1 MRNLT
6 QRPQYAARDGMS
18 LLNELWSAARPSAP
32 GKFLYAGDQKLWV
45 RGVTYGTFR
54 PSADGA
60 LFPSPAVV
68 RRDFAQIAAA
78 GFNAVRT
85 YTAPAPWLLDVAAD
99 YGLRVMVGL
108 WWPQHVT
115 FLDDRR
121 RARAAEQTLRSAVR
135 QYADHP
141 ALLALAIGNEIPAPI
156 VRWHGASG
164 IERHLHRL
172 YDAAKDVDP
181 GALVTY
187 VNYPTTEYLDLPFL
201 DFVCF
206 NVYLESQ
213 ERLASYLARLHNIA
227 GDRPLLL
234 GEVGLDSMRNGEE
247 GQARGL
253 ETQLA
258 TSFKAGVAGAF
269 VFAWTDEWH
278 CGGVDI
284 EDWEFGITRRDRSPK
299 PALGSVRDALA
310 ELPRP
315 KDAEWP
321 MISAVVCSYNG
332 SRTIRDTLEW
342 LGRLEY
348 PSYEVIVVNDGSTD
362 ATPEIARE
370 FGVRVIST
378 PNRGL
383 SHARNVGLAA
393 AAGEIVAYIDDD
405 AYPDPHWFTYL
416 AAAFMSSD
424 HAGIGGPNIPPPG
437 DGALAACVAN
447 APGGPI
453 HVLLSDEV
461 AEHIPGCNMAFRK
474 DRLQAIGGFD
484 AQFRRAGDDVDVC
497 WRLQEQGWTLGFS
510 APAMVWHHRRNS
522 IRAYLRQQVG
532 YGVAEAMLERKWP
545 EKYNAAGHVSWSGR
559 LYGKG
564 LTRALA
570 HRSRIYHG
578 TWGSAPF
585 QSIYRDTGPGIA
597 SVTLMPEWY
606 LLVVALAG
614 LSLLGMLWR
623 PLLFAVPLLALTAGA
638 SIAQAVISG
647 TRASFPERSRWRR
660 IGLHAL
666 TALLHLLQPV
676 ARLRGRLSSALTP
689 WRRHGPGGFT
699 VPRVHTWSVWTEQW
713 RSAEARLEGVETR
726 LGQDG
731 CLVSR
736 GGDYDAWDLEVRAGG
751 LSAVRVRLAIEEH
764 GQGRQMVRF
773 RAEPHYRPVVGV
785 GMMVLS
791 AGALLAGFDGV
802 LTAAAALG
810 SAGLLLALA
819 AFRECGAA
827 MATARETLDVETR

>member
-1 MRNLT
+1 
-6 QRPQYAARDGMS
+6 MS

-60 LFPSPAVV
+60 LFPAPAIV
-68 RRDFAQIAAA
+68 RRDFAQITAA
-78 GFNAVRT
+78 GFNAIRT
-85 YTAPAPWLLDVAAD
+85 YTAPPPWLLDVAAD
-99 YGLRVMVGL
+99 YGLRVMAGL

-121 RARAAEQTLRSAVR
+121 KARAIERTLRGAVR

-156 VRWHGASG
+156 VRWHGAPAV
-164 IERHLHRL
+164 ERHLRRL
-172 YDAAKDVDP
+172 YEAAKEIDP
-181 GALVTY
+181 RALVTY

-206 NVYLESQ
+206 NVYLEAR
-213 ERLASYLARLHNIA
+213 ERLAAYLARLHNIA
-227 GDRPLLL
+227 GDRPLLM
-234 GEVGLDSMRNGEE
+234 GEIGLDSLRHGET
-247 GQARGL
+247 GQARSL
-253 ETQLA
+253 ESQLA
-258 TSFKAGVAGAF
+258 TVFTGGVAGAF

-284 EDWEFGITRRDRSPK
+284 EDWAFGLTRRDRTPK
-299 PALGSVRDALA
+299 PALGTVRDTLA

-321 MISAVVCSYNG
+321 KISAVVCSYNG

-393 AAGEIVAYIDDD
+393 ATGEIVAYIDDD

-416 AAAFMSSD
+416 AIAFMTTD

-437 DGALAACVAN
+437 DGPLAACVAN

-453 HVLLSDEV
+453 HVLLSDDV
-461 AEHIPGCNMAFRK
+461 AEHIPGCNMAFRRS
-474 DRLQAIGGFD
+474 RLQAIGGFD
-484 AQFRRAGDDVDVC
+484 PQFRRAGDDVDVC
-497 WRLQEQGWTLGFS
+497 WRLQARGWTLGFS

-522 IRAYLRQQVG
+522 IRAYLRQQIG
-532 YGVAEAMLERKWP
+532 YGDAEAMLERKWP

-564 LTRALA
+564 LTRALT
-570 HRSRIYHG
+570 HRARIYHG

-585 QSIYRDTGPGIA
+585 QSIYRDSQPGIA
-597 SVTLMPEWY
+597 GVTLMPEWY
-606 LLVVALAG
+606 LLIVALAA
-614 LSLLGMLWR
+614 LSLLGTLWR
-623 PLLFAVPLLALTAGA
+623 PLLAAAPLCALTAGA

-647 TRASFPERSRWRR
+647 ARASFTEPHSRLGTL
-660 IGLHAL
+660 GLHAL
-666 TALLHLLQPV
+666 TALLHLLQPM
-676 ARLRGRLSSALTP
+676 ARLRGRLRSALTP
-689 WRRHGPGGFT
+689 WRRHGSGGFAF
-699 VPRVHTWSVWTEQW
+699 PRARTWSVWTEHWQ
-713 RSAEARLEGVETR
+713 APETR
-726 LGQDG
+726 LQRLEALLGLEG
-731 CLVSR
+731 CLVTR
-736 GGDYDAWDLEVRAGG
+736 GGDYDSWDLEVRAGG
-751 LSAVRVRLAIEEH
+751 LSAVRIQLAIEEH

-773 RAEPHYRPVVGV
+773 RAQPHYRTAVGL
-785 GMMVLS
+785 GLAVLG
-791 AGALLAGFDGV
+791 AGTMLAGLDGV
-802 LTAAAALG
+802 LTAAVALG
-810 SAGLLLALA
+810 GAGLLLAGA
-819 AFRECGAA
+819 AIRECGAA
-827 MATARETLDVETR
+827 MVTAREALDSEAR

>member
-1 MRNLT
+1 
-6 QRPQYAARDGMS
+6 MS

-32 GKFLYAGDQKLWV
+32 GKFLYAGEQKLWV

-115 FLDDRR
+115 FLDDPR

-156 VRWHGASG
+156 VRWHGARG

-206 NVYLESQ
+206 NVYLESP

-247 GQARGL
+247 AQARGL

-258 TSFKAGVAGAF
+258 TAFKAGVAGAF

-284 EDWEFGITRRDRSPK
+284 EDWAFGITRRDRSPK

-474 DRLQAIGGFD
+474 DRLLAIGGFD
-484 AQFRRAGDDVDVC
+484 PQFRRAGDDVDVC

-585 QSIYRDTGPGIA
+585 QSIYRDMGPGIA

-614 LSLLGMLWR
+614 LSLLGLLWR

-647 TRASFPERSRWRR
+647 ARASFPERSRWRR
-660 IGLHAL
+660 VGLHAL

-699 VPRVHTWSVWTEQW
+699 LPRAHTWSVWTEQW
-713 RSAEARLEGVETR
+713 RSAEVRLEQVETR
-726 LGQDG
+726 LGQNG

-785 GMMVLS
+785 GMIVLG

-802 LTAAAALG
+802 LTAAVALG
-810 SAGLLLALA
+810 SAGLLLGLA

>member
-1 MRNLT
+1 
-6 QRPQYAARDGMS
+6 MS

-60 LFPSPAVV
+60 LFPAPAIV

-85 YTAPAPWLLDVAAD
+85 YTAPSPWLLDVAAD
-99 YGLRVMVGL
+99 YGLRVLAGL

-121 RARAAEQTLRSAVR
+121 RARSIERALRSTVR

-141 ALLALAIGNEIPAPI
+141 ALLALSIGNEIPAPI
-156 VRWHGASG
+156 VRWHGAPA
-164 IERHLHRL
+164 IERHLRSL
-172 YDAAKDVDP
+172 YDAAKEIDP

-206 NVYLESQ
+206 NVYLEQ
-213 ERLASYLARLHNIA
+213 RTRLAAYLARLHNIA
-227 GDRPLLL
+227 GDRPLLM
-234 GEVGLDSMRNGEE
+234 GEIGLDSLRNGEAVQARSLE
-247 GQARGL
+247 GQ
-253 ETQLA
+253 LA
-258 TSFKAGVAGAF
+258 SIFAGGVAGAF

-284 EDWEFGITRRDRSPK
+284 EDWAFGLTRRDRTPK
-299 PALGSVRDALA
+299 AALGAVRDTLA
-310 ELPRP
+310 ELPCP

-362 ATPEIARE
+362 ATPDIARE

-383 SHARNVGLAA
+383 SHARNIGLAA

-416 AAAFMSSD
+416 AQAFMSTD

-437 DGALAACVAN
+437 DGPFAACVAN

-453 HVLLSDEV
+453 HVLLSDDV

-484 AQFRRAGDDVDVC
+484 PQFRRAGDDVDVC
-497 WRLQEQGWTLGFS
+497 WRLQAQGWTLGFS

-522 IRAYLRQQVG
+522 IRAYLRQQIG
-532 YGVAEAMLERKWP
+532 YGDAEAMLERKWP

-570 HRSRIYHG
+570 YRARIYHG

-585 QSIYRDTGPGIA
+585 QSIYRDSQPGIA

-606 LLVVALAG
+606 LLILALFG
-614 LSLLGMLWR
+614 LSLLGTLWR
-623 PLLFAVPLLALTAGA
+623 PLLAAAPLCALTAGA

-647 TRASFPERSRWRR
+647 ARASFTERRPRLQTL
-660 IGLHAL
+660 GLHAL
-666 TALLHLLQPV
+666 TALLHLLQPL
-676 ARLRGRLSSALTP
+676 ARLRGRLRSALTP
-689 WRRHGPGGFT
+689 WRRHGPGGFAL
-699 VPRVHTWSVWTEQW
+699 PWARTWNVWTERWQAPDT
-713 RSAEARLEGVETR
+713 RLQRLETLLAV
-726 LGQDG
+726 DG
-731 CLVSR
+731 CLVAR
-736 GGDYDAWDLEVRAGG
+736 GGDYDDWDLEVRAGG
-751 LSAVRVRLAIEEH
+751 LSAVRILLAIEEH

-773 RAEPHYRPVVGV
+773 RAQPHYQTAVGV
-785 GMMVLS
+785 GMLILS
-791 AGALLAGFDGV
+791 AGALLAGLDGV
-802 LTAAAALG
+802 LTAAGVLG
-810 SAGLLLALA
+810 GAGLLLGVA
-819 AFRECGAA
+819 AIRECGAA
-827 MATARETLDVETR
+827 MATAREALDTEAR

>member
-1 MRNLT
+1 MR
-6 QRPQYAARDGMS
+6 

-60 LFPSPAVV
+60 LFPAPAIV

-85 YTAPAPWLLDVAAD
+85 YTAPSPWLLDVAAD
-99 YGLRVMVGL
+99 FGLRVMAGL

-121 RARAAEQTLRSAVR
+121 RARAIEQTLRAAVR

-156 VRWHGASG
+156 VRWHGAPV
-164 IERHLHRL
+164 IERHLRRL

-201 DFVCF
+201 DFLCF
-206 NVYLESQ
+206 NVYLEQ
-213 ERLASYLARLHNIA
+213 RERLAAYLARLHNIA
-227 GDRPLLL
+227 GDRPLLM
-234 GEVGLDSMRNGEE
+234 GEIGLDSLRHGEAN
-247 GQARGL
+247 QASNL
-253 ETQLA
+253 ESQLA
-258 TSFKAGVAGAF
+258 CVFAGGVAGAF

-284 EDWEFGITRRDRSPK
+284 EDWAFGLTRRDRSPK
-299 PALGSVRDALA
+299 PALGVVRDTLA

-315 KDAEWP
+315 KQVEWP

-332 SRTIRDTLEW
+332 ARTIRDTLEW
-342 LGRLEY
+342 LGKLEY

-362 ATPEIARE
+362 ATADIARE

-383 SHARNVGLAA
+383 SHARNVGLTAA
-393 AAGEIVAYIDDD
+393 TGEIVAYIDDD
-405 AYPDPHWFTYL
+405 AYPDPHWFNYL
-416 AAAFMSSD
+416 AAAFLTTD
-424 HAGIGGPNIPPPG
+424 HAGIGGPNIPPPD
-437 DGALAACVAN
+437 DGLLAACVAN

-453 HVLLSDEV
+453 HVLLSDDV

-484 AQFRRAGDDVDVC
+484 PQFRRAGDDVDVC
-497 WRLQEQGWTLGFS
+497 WRLQARGWTLGFS
-510 APAMVWHHRRNS
+510 AAAMVWHHRRNS
-522 IRAYLRQQVG
+522 IRAYLRQQIG
-532 YGVAEAMLERKWP
+532 YGDAEAMLERKWP

-564 LTRALA
+564 LTRALG
-570 HRSRIYHG
+570 HRARIYHG

-585 QSIYRDTGPGIA
+585 QSVYRAPYSALA
-597 SVTLMPEWY
+597 SLALMPEWY
-606 LLVVALAG
+606 FFILALAA
-614 LSLLGMLWR
+614 LSLLGTMWR
-623 PLLFAVPLLALTAGA
+623 PLLAAVPLLVLTVGA
-638 SIAQAVISG
+638 SLAQAVISG
-647 TRASFPERSRWRR
+647 ARASFPRPRSRLRAV
-660 IGLHAL
+660 GLHAL
-666 TALLHLLQPV
+666 TALLHLLQPM
-676 ARLRGRLSSALTP
+676 ARLRGRLRSALTP
-689 WRRHGPGGFT
+689 WRRHGPGGFAF
-699 VPRVHTWSVWTEQW
+699 PRQRSWSVWTETWQ
-713 RSAEARLEGVETR
+713 SPETR
-726 LGQDG
+726 LRRLETLLEADG
-731 CLVSR
+731 CLVAR
-736 GGDYDAWDLEVRAGG
+736 GGDYDGWDLEVRAGG
-751 LSAVRVRLAIEEH
+751 LSAVRVLLAIEEH

-773 RAEPHYRPVVGV
+773 RAQAHYRPAVGV
-785 GMMVLS
+785 GLAVLS
-791 AGALLAGFDGV
+791 GGAILAGLDGV
-802 LTAAAALG
+802 LVAALALG
-810 SAGLLLALA
+810 GAGLLLALA
-819 AFRECGAA
+819 VIRDGGAA
-827 MATARETLDVETR
+827 MATVQEAMEVETR

>member
-1 MRNLT
+1 
-6 QRPQYAARDGMS
+6 MS

-32 GKFLYAGDQKLWV
+32 GKFLYAGDEKLWV

-60 LFPSPAVV
+60 LFPAPAIV

-78 GFNAVRT
+78 GFNAVRI
-85 YTAPAPWLLDVAAD
+85 YTAPDPWLLDVAAD
-99 YGLRVMVGL
+99 FGLRVMAGL

-121 RARAAEQTLRSAVR
+121 RARAIERTLRAAVR

-141 ALLALAIGNEIPAPI
+141 ALLALALGNEIPAPI
-156 VRWHGASG
+156 VRWHGASA
-164 IERHLHRL
+164 IERHLSRL

-187 VNYPTTEYLDLPFL
+187 VNYPTTEYLELPFL
-201 DFVCF
+201 DVVCF
-206 NVYLESQ
+206 NVYLESR
-213 ERLASYLARLHNIA
+213 ERLAAYLARLHNIA
-227 GDRPLLL
+227 GDRPLLM
-234 GEVGLDSMRNGEE
+234 GEMGLDSLRHGET
-247 GQARGL
+247 GQAQGL
-253 ETQLA
+253 GDQLA
-258 TSFKAGVAGAF
+258 SVFAGGVAGAF

-284 EDWEFGITRRDRSPK
+284 EDWAFGLTRRDRSPK
-299 PALGSVRDALA
+299 PALGAVRDTLA
-310 ELPRP
+310 ELPWP

-321 MISAVVCSYNG
+321 MISAIVCSYNG
-332 SRTIRDTLEW
+332 SRTIRHTLEW

-362 ATPEIARE
+362 ATADVARG

-393 AAGEIVAYIDDD
+393 AVGEIVAYIDDD

-416 AAAFMSSD
+416 AGAFLTTD

-437 DGALAACVAN
+437 DGLLAVCVAN

-453 HVLLSDEV
+453 HVLLSDDV

-484 AQFRRAGDDVDVC
+484 PQFRRAGDDVDVC
-497 WRLQEQGWTLGFS
+497 WRLQAKGWTLGFS

-532 YGVAEAMLERKWP
+532 YGDAEAMLERKWP
-545 EKYNAAGHVSWSGR
+545 EKYNAVGHVSWSGR

-564 LTRALA
+564 LTQVLGSRA
-570 HRSRIYHG
+570 RIYHG

-585 QSIYRDTGPGIA
+585 QSVYRAPQPRLA
-597 SVTLMPEWY
+597 SLALMPEWY
-606 LLVVALAG
+606 LCMSALAV
-614 LSLLGMLWR
+614 LSLLGTLWR
-623 PLLFAVPLLALTAGA
+623 PLLAAAPLLAVAVGA
-638 SIAQAVISG
+638 SLAQAFISG
-647 TRASFPERSRWRR
+647 ARASFPGRR
-660 IGLHAL
+660 PRLQTFGLHAL
-666 TALLHLLQPV
+666 TALLHLLQPL
-676 ARLRGRLSSALTP
+676 ARLLGRLRSALTP
-689 WRRHGPGGFT
+689 WRRHGPGGFAY
-699 VPRVHTWSVWTEQW
+699 PWLRTWSVWTESWQ
-713 RSAEARLEGVETR
+713 SPLARLRR
-726 LGQDG
+726 LERLLEVDG
-731 CLVSR
+731 CLVAR
-736 GGDYDAWDLEVRAGG
+736 GGDYDGWDLEVRAGG
-751 LSAVRVRLAIEEH
+751 LGAVRVLLAIEEH

-773 RAEPHYRPVVGV
+773 RAQPHYRPAVGV
-785 GMMVLS
+785 GLALLS
-791 AGALLAGFDGV
+791 AGTVLAGLDGV
-802 LTAAAALG
+802 LTAAAVLG
-810 SAGLLLALA
+810 AAGLLLALA
-819 AFRECGAA
+819 AIRDCGAA
-827 MATARETLDVETR
+827 MATVREAMDAETR